1 MVQFEKS
8 PYLILLQ
15 EDHVSTNIW
24 PKVYKKLKHH
34 IITCL
39 IGLNF
44 LFFDSVSD
52 KELMAMWQV
61 YYTKYI

>member
-24 PKVYKKLKHH
+24 PKVYKKFKHH